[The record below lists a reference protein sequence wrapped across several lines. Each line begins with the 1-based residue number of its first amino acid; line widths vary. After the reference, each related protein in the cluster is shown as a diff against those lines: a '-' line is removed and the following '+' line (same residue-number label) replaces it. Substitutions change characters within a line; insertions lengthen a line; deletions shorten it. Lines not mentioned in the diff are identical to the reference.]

1 MQIIKI
7 EANSNGSHENAKGFL
22 ADRPPFG
29 WARVPD
35 DMELPDSYPFVD
47 IEVSGGVVT
56 AMTAREVP
64 EKEPVQ
70 ETPSQLDRIEAQ
82 VMYTALETG
91 TLLEVE

>member
-7 EANSNGSHENAKGFL
+7 QANENGSHENARGFSS
-22 ADRPPFG
+22 DRLPTG

-35 DMELPDSYPFVD
+35 DMDIPDSFPFVD

-56 AMTAREVP
+56 TMTAREVP
-64 EKEPVQ
+64 EKVPVQ
-70 ETPSQLDRIEAQ
+70 ETRSQLDRIEAQ
-82 VMYTALETG
+82 VMYTAMETG

>member
-7 EANSNGSHENAKGFL
+7 EANSNGSHENARGFSS
-22 ADRPPFG
+22 DRLPAG

-35 DMELPDSYPFVD
+35 DLEIPESFPFVD

-56 AMTAREVP
+56 AMTARKVP
-64 EKEPVQ
+64 ERTPVK
-70 ETPSQLDRIEAQ
+70 ETPTQLDRIEAQ
-82 VMYTALETG
+82 VMYTAMETG